1 MEEPDVLY
9 CEPINYQNDIGPA
22 PLPVR
27 NKEENVSTLFI
38 EANTG
43 TNMCLSP
50 INVMNNDWKPC
61 RQNSSS
67 RRQVV
72 LTIAVIFLTVL
83 FFVFL
88 TLYFTG
94 KSTHC
99 LTMLNLY
106 SVNSQLSLYI
116 YCLHN

>member
-9 CEPINYQNDIGPA
+9 CEPIDYQTDIGPA

-27 NKEENVSTLFI
+27 NKEE
-38 EANTG
+38 ANAG

-94 KSTHC
+94 KNT
-99 LTMLNLY
+99 
-106 SVNSQLSLYI
+106 V
-116 YCLHN
+116 